1 MINEKIK
8 TINDGFIGN
17 SEEYLIGKR
26 GVDINV
32 NPFDIKKFEETLSS
46 ERETLEKTISEKQDY
61 IRSAIKAENYDEAE
75 ESRMALLNLTKLY
88 DLTDPARMGKAID
101 VLSNGNPLQYLM
113 EYYQIRHSG
122 DLVLGK
128 IIFIAI
134 ANQSISNSEGIQP
147 HLGGRSGT
155 GKTHAAKTVV
165 AAVPDMPYKKEGSL
179 SAKSLY
185 YQKDLPD
192 GLIFF
197 SDDINI
203 SPDLEDTLKRSM
215 SNFQENT
222 IHNTVINGAAG
233 TLELPKRI
241 MWLLTSVAI
250 DGSDELKNR
259 LYQQNVDES
268 SMQDENVAKMQL
280 EEACHVERYDRVE
293 VIKIICQLII
303 YIVKKQLFEVDVPYS
318 KRIVPSKHVTKDRR
332 RLPRF
337 IDMVKGIAL
346 FNFMQRQF
354 DDRGRLIATL
364 DDFYEAKELFE
375 ANIESQVT
383 NLTPA
388 ELRLAKWLFEKA
400 KYVSINDI
408 VNEYLKPDGTQF
420 NPESIRKVLQGTK
433 TREGLIAK
441 LPGLLVDEK
450 NREAKY
456 LLPNLEIY
464 SGELIT
470 LEEENGTI
478 ETPNLSQS
486 CVALEKLEA

>member
-1 MINEKIK
+1 M
-8 TINDGFIGN
+8 
-17 SEEYLIGKR
+17 S
-26 GVDINV
+26 
-32 NPFDIKKFEETLSS
+32 NPFDIQKFEEILSL
-46 ERETLEKTISEKQDY
+46 ERETLEG
-61 IRSAIKAENYDEAE
+61 AINETHDNLKSILKSDNYVLAE
-75 ESRMALLNLTKLY
+75 ELKISLLNLGKLY
-88 DLTDPARMGKAID
+88 DLTDTAKIGKAID
-101 VLSNGNPLQYLM
+101 VLSNEDPLKYLM
-113 EYYQIRHSG
+113 EYYQTRHSG
-122 DLVLGK
+122 DLKLGK

-134 ANQSISNSEGIQP
+134 ANQSILNSEGIQP

-165 AAVPDMPYKKEGSL
+165 AIIPDMPYKKEGSL

-197 SDDINI
+197 SDDIKI

-250 DGSDELKNR
+250 DGSDELRNR

-268 SMQDENVAKMQL
+268 CMQDENVAKMQL
-280 EEACHVERYDRVE
+280 EEACHVERYDGLE
-293 VIKIICQLII
+293 DIKIICQLII
-303 YIVKKQLFEVDVPYS
+303 YIIKKQLFEVDVPYS
-318 KRIVPSKHVTKDRR
+318 KSILPSKHVTKDRR

-337 IDMVKGIAL
+337 IDMIKGIAL

-400 KYVSINDI
+400 KSVSINDI

-420 NPESIRKVLQGTK
+420 NPESIRKTLQGTK

-441 LPGLLVDEK
+441 LPGLLVDETK
-450 NREAKY
+450 REVKY
-456 LLPNLEIY
+456 LLPNLEIFE
-464 SGELIT
+464 GELIT
-470 LEEENGTI
+470 LEKENATS
-478 ETPNLSQS
+478 ETPNLSHS
-486 CVALEKLEA
+486 CVALEKLEQEA

>member
-1 MINEKIK
+1 MSTAFDIIKFKEILSLEREELVGAINE
-8 TINDGFIGN
+8 THDN
-17 SEEYLIGKR
+17 LKR
-26 GVDINV
+26 ILKSD
-32 NPFDIKKFEETLSS
+32 
-46 ERETLEKTISEKQDY
+46 
-61 IRSAIKAENYDEAE
+61 NYDLVE
-75 ESRMALLNLTKLY
+75 ELKISLLNLEKLF
-88 DLTDPARMGKAID
+88 DLTDPAKMDKAID
-101 VLSNGNPLQYLM
+101 VLSIEDPLQYLM

-122 DLVLGK
+122 DLKLGK

-134 ANQSISNSEGIQP
+134 ANQSILNSEGIQP

-165 AAVPDMPYKKEGSL
+165 AIIPDMPYKKEGSL

-197 SDDINI
+197 SDDIKI
-203 SPDLEDTLKRSM
+203 GSDLEDTLKRSM

-250 DGSDELKNR
+250 DGSDELRNR
-259 LYQQNVDES
+259 LYQQTVDES
-268 SMQDENVAKMQL
+268 CTQDENVAKMQL
-280 EEACHVERYDRVE
+280 ENACHIKKYDSLE
-293 VIKIICQLII
+293 VIKTICQLII
-303 YIVKKQLFEVDVPYS
+303 YIIKKQLFEVDVPYS
-318 KRIVPSKHVTKDRR
+318 KRILPSKHVTKDRR

-337 IDMVKGIAL
+337 IDMIKGIAL
-346 FNFMQRQF
+346 FNFMQRQY
-354 DDRGRLIATL
+354 DEKGRLIATL

-400 KYVSINDI
+400 KYVSINGF
-408 VNEYLKPDGTQF
+408 VSEYLKPDGTPF

-433 TREGLIAK
+433 TRDGLIAK
-441 LPGLLVDEK
+441 LPGLLVDETK
-450 NREAKY
+450 REVRY
-456 LLPNLEIY
+456 LLPKLEIY
-464 SGELIT
+464 SGELII
-470 LEEENGTI
+470 LEEENATI
-478 ETPNLSQS
+478 ETPNLSQP
-486 CVALEKLEA
+486 CLALEELEA